1 MTKNDYIGT
10 YQHQEHRDW
19 LSKLDFYQ
27 DEIQIF
33 QRELMQVL
41 HRHPNYL
48 SIIEHVDEYR
58 RILLKKLEKIDE
70 FRREII
76 LHEKRLSRTLDP
88 TAEGL
93 WDHGEVRNEIAV
105 FFKEFEAMK
114 TNFRRFVAFN
124 N

>member
-19 LSKLDFYQ
+19 LSQLDFYQ
-27 DEIQIF
+27 DEIRIF
-33 QRELMQVL
+33 QHELMQVL

-70 FRREII
+70 FRREIV
-76 LHEKRLSRTLDP
+76 LHEKRLSQTLDP

-93 WDHGEVRNEIAV
+93 WDHSEVRNEIAL

>member
-27 DEIQIF
+27 DEIKIF

>member
-1 MTKNDYIGT
+1 MTKSDFIGT

-19 LSKLDFYQ
+19 LSQLDFYQ

-70 FRREII
+70 FRREIV
-76 LHEKRLSRTLDP
+76 LHEKRLSQTLDP

-93 WDHGEVRNEIAV
+93 WDHSEVRNEIAL

-114 TNFRRFVAFN
+114 SNFRRFVAFN

>member
-48 SIIEHVDEYR
+48 SILEHVDEYR
-58 RILLKKLEKIDE
+58 RILLKKLEKIDA
-70 FRREII
+70 FRREIV
-76 LHEKRLSRTLDP
+76 LHEKRLSQTLDP

-93 WDHGEVRNEIAV
+93 WDHSEVRSDIDL

-114 TNFRRFVAFN
+114 SNFRRFVAHN